1 MTHKEAMI
9 ILEELMIENKD
20 VLIRLKEGKDEDY
33 TIEKIKE
40 NKNDSC
46 YKNS

>member
-1 MTHKEAMI
+1 MNNKEAMI

-33 TIEKIKE
+33 TIEAIKE
-40 NKNDSC
+40 RENVTKE
-46 YKNS
+46 YR

>member
-9 ILEELMIENKD
+9 VLEELMIENKD

-33 TIEKIKE
+33 TLDKIKE
-40 NKNDSC
+40 KENGNV
-46 YKNS
+46 